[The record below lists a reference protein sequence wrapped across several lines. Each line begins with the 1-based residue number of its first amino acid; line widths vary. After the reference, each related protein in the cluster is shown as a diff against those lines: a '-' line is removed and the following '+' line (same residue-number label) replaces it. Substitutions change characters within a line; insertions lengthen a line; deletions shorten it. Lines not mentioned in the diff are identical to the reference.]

1 MNRDRIPSQCGAH
14 APTLGEDGVGRL
26 RIFAGDVAT
35 SVIPVEIDT
44 LLGSCVAVCL
54 FDPKLRG
61 GGMNHI
67 MLPGDAKD
75 TKSTRFGIN
84 AMELLINDLMGKGG
98 LKRRFVAKAFGGATV
113 LQGLNFANV
122 GDDNVRFVED
132 FLAFEKIP
140 LIACRLGGVSG
151 VHVYFRTDTG
161 DVRLKSLDGNQLPEL
176 IRTESSYRSKHEA
189 DKEKHGEITLF

>member
-1 MNRDRIPSQCGAH
+1 MERDRILSQSDAH

-35 SVIPVEIDT
+35 SVLPVEIDT

-67 MLPGDAKD
+67 MLRGDARD
-75 TKSTRFGIN
+75 TKSTRLGIN
-84 AMELLINDLMGKGG
+84 AMELLINDLLGRGG
-98 LKRRFVAKAFGGATV
+98 VKRRFIAKAFGGASV
-113 LQGLNFANV
+113 LHGLNFANV
-122 GDDNVRFVED
+122 GDDNVKFVED

-140 LIACRLGGVSG
+140 LVACRMGGVNG
-151 VHVYFRTDTG
+151 VHLYFRTDTG
-161 DVRLKSLDGNQLPEL
+161 DVRLKSLDGHQLPDL
-176 IRTESSYRSKHEA
+176 IRTESSYRKKRDR
-189 DKEKHGEITLF
+189 DKRKGGEIMLF